1 MTEPSVGELRWIA
14 RLNPDLLPNEEPF
27 GNASTTSGGEAIEGS
42 DVVRVYFTEKAL
54 GYNKLTRS
62 QFLVNGE
69 TRSKF
74 YSSQRFIDDQRH
86 CKQANKQDQ
95 RLIVYSN

>member
-1 MTEPSVGELRWIA
+1 MGELRWIA

-27 GNASTTSGGEAIEGS
+27 GDASTTNGGEAIEGS
-42 DVVRVYFTEKAL
+42 DVVSIYFIKEL
-54 GYNKLTRS
+54 GCNKLTRL

-86 CKQANKQDQ
+86 CKQPI
-95 RLIVYSN
+95 LTIH

>member
-1 MTEPSVGELRWIA
+1 MGELRWIA

-27 GNASTTSGGEAIEGS
+27 GDASTTNGGEAIEGS
-42 DVVRVYFTEKAL
+42 DVVSIYFIKEL
-54 GYNKLTRS
+54 GCNKLTRL

-86 CKQANKQDQ
+86 CKQASKGGG
-95 RLIVYSN
+95 